1 MSAELIVFLLIGAAA
16 GGFINGLAGF
26 GTSLFA
32 LGWWLQVIPPLQAVA
47 LALIMSVCSGIQG
60 VYIVRHAIQL
70 KRLSRFL
77 LPALFGIPIGLQI
90 LHRIDAEVLKIIVAL
105 LLLLY
110 GGFFI
115 LKRDLPT
122 LARPMPAVDMVTGF
136 LGGILGA
143 IAGLSG
149 ALPTMWLSMRD
160 WSKAESRAVLQPYNV
175 AVLSLS
181 AIMLA
186 FSGAYTRN
194 TLLLIGI
201 ALPATMIAA
210 QMGIRTYDRLSDT
223 QFRRLLIAMLML
235 SGIILLIQES
245 LS

>member
-1 MSAELIVFLLIGAAA
+1 
-16 GGFINGLAGF
+16 
-26 GTSLFA
+26 
-32 LGWWLQVIPPLQAVA
+32 
-47 LALIMSVCSGIQG
+47 
-60 VYIVRHAIQL
+60 
-70 KRLSRFL
+70 
-77 LPALFGIPIGLQI
+77 
-90 LHRIDAEVLKIIVAL
+90 
-105 LLLLY
+105 
-110 GGFFI
+110 
-115 LKRDLPT
+115 
-122 LARPMPAVDMVTGF
+122 MPAVDMVTGF

-210 QMGIRTYDRLSDT
+210 QMGIRTYDCLSDT

>member
-60 VYIVRHAIQL
+60 VYIVRHAI
-70 KRLSRFL
+70 
-77 LPALFGIPIGLQI
+77 
-90 LHRIDAEVLKIIVAL
+90 H
-105 LLLLY
+105 LLY

-210 QMGIRTYDRLSDT
+210 QMGIRTYDCLSDT